1 MHPRQEHWGPTYC
14 AKPGGPGQDCGAREI
29 APRRASSSGEPV
41 IVGCE
46 PTSWAWGGGQG
57 RWARVPSG
65 SWASTLLTGGPLC
78 RPLRARAGAAC
89 TWGPCLAP
97 PPWPFSPSCKAL
109 ESTALP
115 RLPPRGLGPSS
126 QRTEAWR
133 WDQCGVGEGAEFP
146 GVWFRV
152 RVAFSGNVDTVHRGV
167 SRRAT
172 RQAGGEGRPQPGA
185 QLGSGMHRTPGRV
198 AGTDPGGQEPLS
210 FALRLGLTRK

>member
-1 MHPRQEHWGPTYC
+1 MGWGTGSVGTC
-14 AKPGGPGQDCGAREI
+14 AFWVLGIHAAHRG
-29 APRRASSSGEPV
+29 SPV
-41 IVGCE
+41 QALE
-46 PTSWAWGGGQG
+46 GQG
-57 RWARVPSG
+57 G
-65 SWASTLLTGGPLC
+65 SCMHVGALLGTSS
-78 RPLRARAGAAC
+78 
-89 TWGPCLAP
+89 LAL
-97 PPWPFSPSCKAL
+97 FSLLQSL
-109 ESTALP
+109 GIHGTAQAP
-115 RLPPRGLGPSS
+115 TTRFGTIFPEDRGLAQG
-126 QRTEAWR
+126 QVVG